1 MPFTGAHPMAVLPF
15 LRWKG
20 PLRLDSTSL
29 VIGSMAPDFEYFA
42 HGEQAGSFSHTLA
55 GVALFC
61 IPATFVLGW
70 LWVGLVRGPLL
81 TIAPVWL
88 RRRLESRPWQPRWTV
103 WVVVSC
109 IVSAGIG
116 ALTHLGWDGFT
127 HAQGFITRQVPAL
140 HTPVDVPG
148 LGVLALHRVLQYASS
163 IVGLVVLAI
172 VVVRLL
178 RHRPAIELPE
188 VARLWPRLIFVA
200 CIAAG
205 ATLLTLRVLAH
216 HLRDPGDV
224 AVGAISG
231 ILAGVLVASVVVRL
245 AFSRA
250 VAVAG

>member
-1 MPFTGAHPMAVLPF
+1 MAVLPF

-61 IPATFVLGW
+61 IPATFVLGL
-70 LWVGLVRGPLL
+70 LWVGLVRGPVL
-81 TIAPVWL
+81 TVAPLWL
-88 RRRLESRPWQPRWTV
+88 RRRLMPQPWQARWTV
-103 WVVVSC
+103 WVVASC
-109 IVSAGIG
+109 IVSAAIG

-127 HAQGFITRQVPAL
+127 HAQGFFTRRVPVL
-140 HTPVDVPG
+140 HTPIDVPV

-163 IVGLVVLAI
+163 VVGLVVLAI
-172 VVVRLL
+172 VVVRML
-178 RHRPAIELPE
+178 RQRVAIELPA
-188 VARLWPRLIFVA
+188 VDRVLPRLIFVA

-205 ATLLTLRVLAH
+205 AALLTLRVLAH

-224 AVGAISG
+224 TVGAISG
-231 ILAGVLVASVVVRL
+231 ILAGVLVASVIVRL
-245 AFSRA
+245 GFSRA